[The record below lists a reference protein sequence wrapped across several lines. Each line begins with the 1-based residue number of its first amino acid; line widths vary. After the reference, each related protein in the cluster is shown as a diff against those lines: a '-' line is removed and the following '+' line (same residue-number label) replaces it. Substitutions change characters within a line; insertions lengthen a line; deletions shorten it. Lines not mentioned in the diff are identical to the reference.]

1 MRIVLANGGF
11 KFMPARVLIVE
22 DDAEF
27 RLRFE
32 TIVSEANDL
41 VLAGSV
47 GFVADALTAI
57 EGCAFDVL
65 LVDLGLPD
73 GTGVDVIRAAHQR
86 CPAARIMVV
95 SVFGD
100 EENVVQSIVAGAS
113 GYILKDSLSSEFI
126 LTIRELLAG
135 GSPISPMVAR
145 LVLNQAR
152 SSFADHL
159 SSNEDLADATF
170 TEREIEILSRVAK
183 GFSFSE
189 IANLLDIS
197 VNTVKTHVN
206 HIYGK
211 LSVHSRSEA
220 VYEAGKIGLLKDM

>member
-1 MRIVLANGGF
+1 
-11 KFMPARVLIVE
+11 MPVRVLIVE

-27 RLRFE
+27 RRRFE
-32 TIVSEANDL
+32 TIVSEASDL
-41 VLAGSV
+41 ILAGSMGSV
-47 GFVADALTAI
+47 VDALAAI
-57 EGCAFDVL
+57 EGCLFDVL
-65 LVDLGLPD
+65 LIDLGLPD
-73 GTGVDVIRAAHQR
+73 GTGVDVIRAAHR
-86 CPAARIMVV
+86 LCPAARIMVV

-152 SSFADHL
+152 SSFADRL
-159 SSNEDLADATF
+159 SSNEEVGEAVF

-189 IANLLDIS
+189 IATLLDIS

-206 HIYGK
+206 HIYSK

-220 VYEAGKIGLLKDM
+220 IYEAGKIGLLKDI

>member
-1 MRIVLANGGF
+1 M
-11 KFMPARVLIVE
+11 LIVE

-32 TIVSEANDL
+32 TIVSEASDL

-152 SSFADHL
+152 SSYAVDIPAA
-159 SSNEDLADATF
+159 SDVGETVF
-170 TEREIEILSRVAK
+170 TDREIEILTRVAK